1 MGVTFLTG
9 KPLTWDEINR
19 RAIEFVH
26 EWRGAT
32 SEQSDKQLFWAD
44 LFQVFGVNVRRMAT
58 FEKAAQRTSTGKH
71 GWIDLLWPGVV
82 AVEHKSAGKNLETA
96 EGQNLDYFASLS
108 DGELPQLS
116 ISCDFANF
124 RVLDLDTREVTT
136 FTIDELPKS
145 IHVLGPLAGYR
156 RRDYSGQEQASI
168 KAAKLLASVYTKL
181 EASGYE
187 GHELA
192 LLSVRL
198 LFVLFAD
205 DTEVW
210 RRGLLQELVEDR
222 TTADGADLGPFLT
235 QVFQVLN
242 TPLEKRQSNLD
253 EDLASF
259 PFINGGLFR
268 DPITIPSFDKAS
280 RDALVAASAFD
291 WSAVS
296 PAIFGSIFQDV
307 KDPKSRREMGQ
318 HYTTEANIYRLIRPL
333 FLDDLHARFDKAKNS
348 EKDLRNLHDHIAELT
363 FFDPAAGSGNFLIVT
378 YQALRRLELNILI
391 RLRELATPRGRSPL
405 EAGALRRTS
414 RVTAGQLGFDVAIES
429 KIHLGQFHAIEL
441 DDFSAEIAEVAMY
454 LIDHLEN
461 MRLSAEFGQYFAR
474 FPISES
480 ATIVN
485 GNATRIDWNT
495 VIPAADCDYLLGNPP
510 FVGMSLM
517 DRDQQADRDVAM
529 ALLPNVERSGRLDYV
544 CCWYAKAIDYAG
556 NSRTKT
562 AFVSTNSITQG
573 EQARSMGPM
582 LADNGFHID
591 FAHRPFAWSSE
602 ASGKAA
608 VHVVIV
614 GFSNGLPPIKRK
626 IYDYGSPKAEPTLR
640 LTENLNIYLV
650 DSPLVGISKH
660 TSPFISLPKLTE
672 GNRPQD
678 GGGLIIEH
686 EQLQEI
692 LITEPW
698 LGDFIRP
705 LVGGHDM
712 LNGEKR
718 FCFWLVSISPSQIRS
733 SSVLRNRLEVVAA
746 SRRESKTVKAR
757 EKAATP
763 SLFFAIRQPSQK
775 WLGVPRHSSENRAII
790 PMAFFPSTSI
800 AHDSLLAADGA
811 AVWVFSILQTR
822 IWTTWV
828 KVVGGRLES
837 RIRVTPDVSYNAFP
851 WPDMTDQ
858 LKSTLDMAGQAVLD
872 AREQFPDQRLAD
884 LYDPMTTPK
893 PLLDA
898 HKALDALV
906 FKAYGIKPSAT
917 DAEILEALFRR
928 YVDLCTEPTLDI

>member
-1 MGVTFLTG
+1 MSG

-44 LFQVFGVNVRRMAT
+44 LLQVFGVNVRRMAT
-58 FEKAAQRTSTGKH
+58 FEKAAKRTSTGKH

-82 AVEHKSAGKNLETA
+82 AVEHKSSGKNLEDA
-96 EGQNLDYFASLS
+96 ESQNFDYFASLN
-108 DGELPQLS
+108 DNELPQLS
-116 ISCDFANF
+116 VACDFANF

-136 FTIDELPKS
+136 FTLDELPKN

-156 RRDYSGQEQASI
+156 RRDYSGQEQASV
-168 KAAKLLASVYTKL
+168 KAAQLLASVYTKL

-187 GHELA
+187 GHDLA

-210 RRGLLQELVEDR
+210 RRGLLQELIEDR
-222 TTADGADLGPFLT
+222 TTVDGADLGPFLM

-259 PFINGGLFR
+259 PYINGGLFR
-268 DPITIPSFDKAS
+268 DPIHIPTFDKAS
-280 RDALVAASAFD
+280 RDALVAASQFD

-333 FLDDLHARFDKAKNS
+333 FLDDLHERFNKAKNS
-348 EKDLRNLHDHIAELT
+348 EKDLRRLHDYIAELT

-378 YQALRRLELNILI
+378 YQALRQLELSILK
-391 RLRELATPRGRSPL
+391 RLRELATSGGRSPL
-405 EAGALRRTS
+405 EGGALRRTG

-429 KIHLGQFHAIEL
+429 KIHLGQFYAIEL

-461 MRLSAEFGQYFAR
+461 MRLSAEFGMYFAR

-480 ATIVN
+480 ATIVK
-485 GNATRIDWNT
+485 GNATRIDWNS
-495 VIPAADCDYLLGNPP
+495 VIPATECDYVLGNPP

-517 DRDQQADRDVAM
+517 DKEQQTDRDIAM
-529 ALLPNVERSGRLDYV
+529 ALLPNAERTGRLDYV
-544 CCWYAKAIDYAG
+544 CCWYAKAIDYARY
-556 NSRTKT
+556 SHTKV

-582 LADNGFHID
+582 LADNRFHID
-591 FAHRPFAWSSE
+591 FAHRTFGWTSE

-614 GFSNGLPPIKRK
+614 GFSGGAAPAKRRLF
-626 IYDYGSPKAEPTLR
+626 DYPTLTSEPVLR
-640 LTENLNIYLV
+640 LVENLNFYLI
-650 DSPLVGISKH
+650 DSAMMSVGKH
-660 TSPFISLPKLTE
+660 TVPFISLPKLTE

-678 GGGLIIEH
+678 GGGLIIDADEV
-686 EQLQEI
+686 QPI
-692 LITEPW
+692 LDAEPN
-698 LGDFIRP
+698 LEPYIRP
-705 LVGGHDM
+705 LIGAHDM
-712 LNGEKR
+712 LNGEPR
-718 FCFWLVSISPSQIRS
+718 YCFWLVAAPPN
-733 SSVLRNRLEVVAA
+733 VLRASQELKRRLDIVADARSRSKTEKARDKAA
-746 SRRESKTVKAR
+746 S
-757 EKAATP
+757 P
-763 SLFFAIRQPSQK
+763 SLFFAIRQPAHH
-775 WLGVPRHSSENRAII
+775 WLCIPRHSSANRAIV
-790 PMAFFPSTSI
+790 PMAFFEPEEV
-800 AHDSLLAADGA
+800 AHDSVLAIDGA
-811 AVWVFSILQTR
+811 PLWTFSILQSR
-822 IWTTWV
+822 VWMSWARAIS
-828 KVVGGRLES
+828 GRLKS
-837 RIRVTPDVSYNAFP
+837 DIRISPDMAYNAFP
-851 WPDMTDQ
+851 WPEMTDQ
-858 LKSTLDMAGQAVLD
+858 LKASLDAAGDAVLD
-872 AREQFPDQRLAD
+872 ARAEFPDQTLAD
-884 LYDPMTTPK
+884 LYHPLATPK
-893 PLLDA
+893 ALLDA
-898 HKALDALV
+898 HRALDTLV
-906 FKAYGIKPSAT
+906 FKAYGIKPTAT

-928 YVDLCTEPTLDI
+928 YTEWCSEPTLDL

>member
-1 MGVTFLTG
+1 MNG
-9 KPLTWDEINR
+9 KPLTWDEIYR

-44 LFQVFGVNVRRMAT
+44 LLQVFGVNVRRMAT

-82 AVEHKSAGKNLETA
+82 AVEHKSAGKNLEDA
-96 EGQNLDYFASLS
+96 EGQNFDYFASLS
-108 DGELPQLS
+108 DSELPQLS
-116 ISCDFANF
+116 IACDFANF

-136 FTIDELPKS
+136 FTIDELPKN

-156 RRDYSGQEQASI
+156 RRDYSGQEQASV

-181 EASGYE
+181 ESSGYE
-187 GHELA
+187 GHDLA

-210 RRGLLQELVEDR
+210 RRGLLQELIEDR
-222 TTADGADLGPFLT
+222 TTVDGADLGPFLM

-259 PFINGGLFR
+259 PYINGGLFR
-268 DPITIPSFDKAS
+268 DAIQIPTFDKAS

-333 FLDDLHARFDKAKNS
+333 FLDDLHERFEKAKNS
-348 EKDLRNLHDHIAELT
+348 GKELRSLHDHIAEIT

-378 YQALRRLELNILI
+378 YQALRRLELDILI
-391 RLRELATPRGRSPL
+391 RLRELATSGGRSPL
-405 EAGALRRTS
+405 EGGALRRTG

-441 DDFSAEIAEVAMY
+441 DDFSAEIAEVALY

-495 VIPAADCDYLLGNPP
+495 VIPAAECTYILGNPP

-517 DRDQQADRDVAM
+517 DKEQQADRDVAM
-529 ALLPNVERSGRLDYV
+529 ALVPDTERAGRLDYV
-544 CCWYAKAIDYAG
+544 CCWYAKAIDYAR
-556 NSRTKT
+556 NSRTKA

-582 LADNGFHID
+582 LTDNGFHID
-591 FAHRPFAWSSE
+591 FAHRTFAWTSE

-614 GFSNGLPPIKRK
+614 GFSNGAAPAKRRLF
-626 IYDYGSPKAEPTLR
+626 DYPTLTSEPVLR
-640 LTENLNIYLV
+640 EVANINFYLV
-650 DSPLVGISKH
+650 DSSTMSIGKH
-660 TSPFISLPKLTE
+660 SAPFISLPKFTE
-672 GNRPQD
+672 GNKPQD
-678 GGGLIIEH
+678 DGGLIIEPD
-686 EQLQEI
+686 EI
-692 LITEPW
+692 DAILVAEPE
-698 LGDFIRP
+698 LERFIRR
-705 LVGGHDM
+705 LIGAHDT
-712 LNGEKR
+712 LNGGKR
-718 FCFWLVSISPSQIRS
+718 YCFWLVDASPSDIRKS
-733 SSVLRNRLEVVAA
+733 PILQERLAIVAA
-746 SRRESKTVKAR
+746 ARGKSKTPAAQ
-757 EKAATP
+757 EKAKTP
-763 SLFFAIRQPSQK
+763 SLFLAIRQPTHR
-775 WLGVPRHSSENRAII
+775 WLCVPSHSSSNRAIV
-790 PMAFFPSTSI
+790 PMAFFDAQDISHNSVMQVDNASTWLF
-800 AHDSLLAADGA
+800 A
-811 AVWVFSILQTR
+811 ILQSRAWTVWAKNLCGR
-822 IWTTWV
+822 I
-828 KVVGGRLES
+828 KS
-837 RIRVTPDVSYNAFP
+837 DIRVTPDVAYNAFP
-851 WPDMTDQ
+851 WPEMTAP
-858 LKSTLDMAGQAVLD
+858 LKVALDKTGEAVLD
-872 AREQFPDQRLAD
+872 ARAQFPDHSLAD
-884 LYDPMTTPK
+884 LYDPLATPK
-893 PLLDA
+893 ALLDA
-898 HKALDALV
+898 HRALDAVV

-928 YVDLCTEPTLDI
+928 YADWCTEATLDI